1 MDHQTETIVKLI
13 QSLDPLQ
20 DAQALAAARTGL
32 SDYIAS
38 SLAAVQE
45 SAVAG
50 LRDYVAREPG
60 PATLI
65 GANLRVT
72 AQNAAL
78 FNGFQAHYLDYDDT
92 HSGVRGH
99 PSAPILS
106 ALFAVSD
113 ADTKGDEFLHAYI
126 IGVELMACLGEALNP
141 YHYLHGWHATGTFGA
156 IAAAAAIGAL
166 KHLPDSRLA
175 QVLGI
180 AATQSAGLRFQ
191 VGTAVKPLHA
201 GLAARAAVFA
211 YEAVEEASIAG
222 STELFNEVNGYFH
235 VYGTSNPDIAQWKHT
250 WGNPWRIVSPGLWF
264 KRYTFCSAAMQGAD
278 AAQKL
283 YHAHRFEAS
292 DIARIDV
299 FFSKNGDSALLVRAP
314 KTGEEGRFS
323 IEYIVWLALA
333 GQSLERHAFA
343 PTPIPEKTRVKLTKV
358 WRNYDDPEWR
368 ASEHAQPKGR
378 YTAVKVTT
386 KSGQTFSTIVDQ
398 PKGSPANPLSQ
409 LEHQIKLSQSSVRAN
424 EITAL
429 INRIEH
435 EPIVHLLRLISKNE

>member
-13 QSLDPLQ
+13 QSSDPLQ
-20 DAQALAAARTGL
+20 DDQALAAARTGL

-45 SAVAG
+45 SAVAK
-50 LRDYVAREPG
+50 LRDYVAREQG

-65 GANLRVT
+65 GANIWVT

-92 HSGVRGH
+92 HAGVRGH

-106 ALFAVSD
+106 ALLAVSD
-113 ADTKGDEFLHAYI
+113 GDTMGDEFLRAYI
-126 IGVELMACLGEALNP
+126 IGVEMMARLGESVNP

-166 KHLPDSRLA
+166 KHLPNTRLA

-211 YEAVEEASIAG
+211 YEAVEEAGIAG
-222 STELFNEVNGYFH
+222 STELFNEANGYFR
-235 VYGTSNPDIAQWKHT
+235 VYGTANPDIAKWKQT
-250 WGNPWRIVSPGLWF
+250 WGKPWRIVSPGLWF

-278 AAQKL
+278 AAQSL
-283 YHAHRFEAS
+283 YHAHRFKAS

-299 FFSKNGDSALLVRAP
+299 FFPKNGDSALLVRAP
-314 KTGEEGRFS
+314 QTGEEGRFC
-323 IEYIVWLALA
+323 IEYIVWLALT
-333 GQSLERHAFA
+333 GQPLERAAFA
-343 PTPIPEKTRVKLTKV
+343 PTPIPEKTRAELLKV
-358 WRNYDDPEWR
+358 QRNYDDPEWQ
-368 ASEHAQPKGR
+368 ASENAQPKGR

-386 KSGQTFSTIVDQ
+386 RSGKIYSTIVDQ

-409 LEHQIKLSQSSVRAN
+409 LEHQTKLSQASENATD
-424 EITAL
+424 ITAL
-429 INRIEH
+429 INRLEH
-435 EPIVHLLRLISKNE
+435 EPLGPLIRLIN